1 MSTIQQQP
9 PTLLSIFSYT
19 LSPCGVRAWAA
30 STILLY
36 RNRIVSALM
45 CACKDSRAQAI
56 ILPQN
61 LILTLINY
69 GQYKV
74 CERIVDE
81 QCQGGV
87 RRDQYSSLDSNAG
100 GRGGGCGLN
109 FLLASSSPL
118 TPDSCFVLSYLMTLV
133 SRRMN
138 VCFAECLAF
147 FTRSLIPYVGVT
159 IG

>member
-36 RNRIVSALM
+36 TNRIVSALM
-45 CACKDSRAQAI
+45 VHAKDSRAQAMS
-56 ILPQN
+56 ILPPMGN
-61 LILTLINY
+61 LILND
-69 GQYKV
+69 GQYKA

-87 RRDQYSSLDSNAG
+87 RLDQYSSLDSNAG

-118 TPDSCFVLSYLMTLV
+118 TPDSCFILSYLT
-133 SRRMN
+133 
-138 VCFAECLAF
+138 
-147 FTRSLIPYVGVT
+147 T
-159 IG
+159 

>member
-36 RNRIVSALM
+36 TNRIVSALM
-45 CACKDSRAQAI
+45 CACKDSRAQAML
-56 ILPQN
+56 ILPPMGN
-61 LILTLINY
+61 WILTLLND
-69 GQYKV
+69 GRYKV

-87 RRDQYSSLDSNAG
+87 RLDQYSSLDSNAG

-118 TPDSCFVLSYLMTLV
+118 TPDSCFILSYLMTLV

-138 VCFAECLAF
+138 ACFAECLAF
-147 FTRSLIPYVGVT
+147 FTRSLIPC
-159 IG
+159 